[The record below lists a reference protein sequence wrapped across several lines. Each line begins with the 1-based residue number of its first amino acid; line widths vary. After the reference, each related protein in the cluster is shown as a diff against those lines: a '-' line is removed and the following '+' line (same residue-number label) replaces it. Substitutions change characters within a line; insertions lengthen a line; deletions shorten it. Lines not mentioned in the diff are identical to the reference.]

1 VPPGAFAVSDRWER
15 ILDQKPV
22 PLVEHLLDEAARLL
36 LADLGRWPL
45 PVQEV
50 DARTGRS
57 MAELFA
63 PDAPPP
69 SPPVFPAALRLVR
82 WELGREHDAYDDYM
96 RNRRYQET
104 GIPER
109 ERPLLLLVSRWVL
122 EQLLALSE
130 VTGGRVD
137 RPALLGLVDR
147 LERGLRAAP

>member
-1 VPPGAFAVSDRWER
+1 MSDRWER

-36 LADLGRWPL
+36 LADLRRWPL
-45 PVQEV
+45 PVQEI
-50 DARTGRS
+50 DARTGQS
-57 MAELFA
+57 MAELLG

-69 SPPVFPAALRLVR
+69 SPAVFPAALRLVR
-82 WELGREHDAYDDYM
+82 WELGSEHEAYDDYM
-96 RNRRYQET
+96 RNRRYQEA

-130 VTGGRVD
+130 ATGGRVD

-147 LERGLRAAP
+147 LERGLPAVP

>member
-1 VPPGAFAVSDRWER
+1 MSDRWER

-22 PLVEHLLDEAARLL
+22 PLVEHLLDEASRLL
-36 LADLGRWPL
+36 LADLGCWPL
-45 PVQEV
+45 PVQEIDV
-50 DARTGRS
+50 RTGGG
-57 MAELFA
+57 MAELLG

-69 SPPVFPAALRLVR
+69 SPAVYPAALRLVR

-96 RNRRYQET
+96 RNRRYQQA

-130 VTGGRVD
+130 ATGGRVN
-137 RPALLGLVDR
+137 RQALLGLVDR
-147 LERGLRAAP
+147 LDRGLRATP